1 MIRIMPAQPHDLAAL
16 YELIDHS
23 ELPRAGLA
31 EHLNSA
37 LIARKG
43 DQLVGSVAVE
53 CYGDAGLLRSVAV
66 DSAYRGQ
73 GVGAELIAA
82 AFDLARRQGITT
94 IYLLTTSAPDYFPRF
109 GFHTIARTEV
119 ADAVRQSV
127 EFTEACP
134 ASAIVMRAAVVT
146 DRSE

>member
-1 MIRIMPAQPHDLAAL
+1 MIRIMPAQPPDLAAL

-109 GFHTIARTEV
+109 HRAYGSRGRGT
-119 ADAVRQSV
+119 
-127 EFTEACP
+127 
-134 ASAIVMRAAVVT
+134 AICRIYQGLPGQR
-146 DRSE
+146 DRHAGGGSD

>member
-1 MIRIMPAQPHDLAAL
+1 MIHIMPAQSHDLAAIYGL
-16 YELIDHS
+16 LDRS

-31 EHLNSA
+31 EHLNNA
-37 LIARKG
+37 LIARDG
-43 DQLVGSVAVE
+43 DHLVGNVAVE

-66 DSAYRGQ
+66 DPAYRGQ

-82 AFDLARRQGITT
+82 AFDLARRQGIKT

-109 GFHTIARTEV
+109 GFHTITRAEV
-119 ADAVRQSV
+119 AEAVRQSV

-134 ASAIVMRAAVVT
+134 ASATVMRAAVET
-146 DRSE
+146 ERHT